1 MNKEIL
7 YVVDAVSNEKSVS
20 KELIFQAVE
29 TALAMATRKRYGMG
43 MDVRVAVNRN
53 TGDYNTFRR
62 WKVMDDEDPE
72 FESPERQI
80 LLSYAKDRG
89 LNVNIGDYIEEPI
102 ASVEFGRIAAQT
114 AKQVIVAKVR
124 EAEREKVVSAY
135 RDRVG
140 QLVMGVVKRVDR
152 KGVILDMGENAE
164 AFITREEMIPGDML
178 HNGARVRGYL
188 KEIRQ
193 DVRGPQMIVSRADV
207 NFLIELMKLEV
218 PEVSQEMIDIM
229 GAARDPGSRAK
240 VAVRANLPN
249 IDPIGAC
256 VGMRGSRIQTVTNEL
271 GGKERVDIVL
281 WNEDIATYVMNA
293 MAPAEVLSIVVD
305 EETRTMDI
313 GVDSEKL
320 SQAIGRGGQH
330 VRRVRARHQRRET
343 LRSARLL
350 RPHAGRTRRRGGQN
364 VRLAS
369 NLTGW
374 TLNVMSVEEAEAK
387 TLAEQQAIVNLFTD
401 KLDIDEEVAL
411 MLVEEG
417 FSTLEEVAYVPVEEF
432 LAIEGF
438 DEDLINELRDRAQTA
453 LLSQAISGDSHM
465 PAEDLLHMEGMTDEL
480 AFKLASNGIC
490 TMEDLAEQSVDE
502 LMEAAGVDQTQ
513 AANMIMTARAPWFKD
528 NNAEA

>member
-7 YVVDAVSNEKSVS
+7 YVVDAVSNEKNVS

-43 MDVRVAVNRN
+43 MDARVVVNRQ
-53 TGDYNTFRR
+53 TGDYETFRR

-80 LLSYAKDRG
+80 LISYAKNRG
-89 LNVNIGDYIEEPI
+89 LDVEIGEYLEEPI

-124 EAEREKVVSAY
+124 EAERDKVVSAY
-135 RDRVG
+135 RDKVG
-140 QLVMGVVKRVDR
+140 QLIMGMVKRTDR
-152 KGVILDMGENAE
+152 KGITLDLGENAE
-164 AFITREEMIPGDML
+164 AFIPREEMIPGDIL

-193 DVRGPQMIVSRADV
+193 DARGPQMIVSRSDV

-249 IDPIGAC
+249 VDPIGAC

-281 WNEDIATYVMNA
+281 WNDDIATYVMNA

-305 EETRTMDI
+305 EESRTMDI
-313 GVDSEKL
+313 GVDGTKL
-320 SQAIGRGGQH
+320 SQAIGRGGQ
-330 VRRVRARHQRRET
+330 
-343 LRSARLL
+343 
-350 RPHAGRTRRRGGQN
+350 N

-369 NLTGW
+369 ELTGW

-387 TLAEQQAIVNLFTD
+387 TQAEQQSLVTMFMHR
-401 KLDIDEEVAL
+401 LDVDEEVAQL
-411 MLVEEG
+411 LVEEG
-417 FSTLEEVAYVPVEEF
+417 FSTLEEVAYVPENEF
-432 LAIEGF
+432 LAIEAF
-438 DEDLINELRDRAQTA
+438 DQDTVSELRNRAQAA
-453 LLSQAISGDSHM
+453 LLSQAISQDGGV
-465 PAEDLLHMEGMTDEL
+465 PTKDLLTMEGMDDAL
-480 AFKLASNGIC
+480 AYTLAKRGVC
-490 TMEDLAEQSVDE
+490 TMDDLAEQSIDE
-502 LMEAAGVDQTQ
+502 LIDLEGMSEERAAQL
-513 AANMIMTARAPWFKD
+513 IMTARAPWFAD
-528 NNAEA
+528 NKAE